1 MKTVLLYYNFSYPL
15 GGGDILPL
23 TFASWLQSRCELTLA
38 VDSKAGFRRA
48 LEAFGAPL
56 DANRIKVAPLLPDG
70 LSSRS
75 HNFYWS
81 YRRSL
86 RLKRLAAKA
95 DICISTANVID
106 FGRPAHHF
114 INMLRGVDH
123 AFAAHSGIVR
133 PNTSIKRFLVDEVIR
148 PAVGMRSKRCI
159 FADGRERFYSN
170 SRYVHDRLTAFYGDF
185 HDTIFYPPT
194 TYEPDGSAKAPPR
207 DPLRVICLGRIS
219 QDKRIADIIDVVE
232 RARGL
237 SGKDIKLTVAGPCAN
252 GGYATKI
259 RQTAEERPWIALVDG
274 VFGKA
279 KDDLLRSGSFAVH
292 ARRDEEF
299 GIAVTEYLKAG
310 LVPVVPDE
318 GGSCEVVDRPEL
330 SYSTNEDAA
339 AKLARLATD
348 DAFAKAMRKHCQS
361 RALTFSRGEYEKREA
376 GLLEK
381 ILSAS
386 SI

>member
-1 MKTVLLYYNFSYPL
+1 MKNVLLYYNFSYPL

-38 VDSKAGFRRA
+38 VDSEAGFRRA
-48 LEAFGAPL
+48 LEAFGVPL
-56 DANRIKVAPLLPDG
+56 DANRIKVMPLLPDG
-70 LSSRS
+70 LDSRS

-86 RLKRLAAKA
+86 RLQRLAAKA
-95 DICISTANVID
+95 DICISAANVID

-114 INMLRGVDH
+114 INMLSGVDH
-123 AFAAHSGIVR
+123 AFTAHSGIVK
-133 PNTSIKRFLVDEVIR
+133 PKTSVKGFLLNEVIR
-148 PAVGMRSKRCI
+148 PIAGMRSKKRI
-159 FADGRERFYSN
+159 FADGHERFYSN
-170 SRYVHDRLTAFYGDF
+170 SRYVHNRLAAFYGDF

-194 TYEPDGSAKAPPR
+194 TYEPEDSGEAPPR

-219 QDKRIADIIDVVE
+219 KEKRVTDIIDVVE
-232 RARGL
+232 RARTL
-237 SGKDIKLTVAGPCAN
+237 SGKDIKLTVAGPCGN
-252 GGYATKI
+252 GGYATMG
-259 RQTAEERPWIALVDG
+259 RQCIEARKWITLVDG
-274 VFGKA
+274 VFGRA

-310 LVPVVPDE
+310 LIPVVPNE
-318 GGSCEVVDRPEL
+318 GGSCEVVDKPEL

-339 AKLARLATD
+339 SKLARLVTD
-348 DAFAKAMRKHCQS
+348 DAFAETMRSHCQS
-361 RALTFSRGEYEKREA
+361 RAHAFSRNEYEKREA
-376 GLLEK
+376 DILEM
-381 ILSAS
+381 ILSES

>member
-1 MKTVLLYYNFSYPL
+1 MKSVLLYYNFSYPL
-15 GGGDILPL
+15 GGGDFLPL

-38 VDSKAGFRRA
+38 VDSEAGFRRA
-48 LEAFGAPL
+48 LKAFEVPL
-56 DANRIKVAPLLPDG
+56 DVERIKVAPLLPVGIDF
-70 LSSRS
+70 RS

-95 DICISTANVID
+95 DICISAANVTD

-114 INMLRGVDH
+114 INMLSGVDH
-123 AFAAHSGIVR
+123 AFSAHSGIVR
-133 PNTSIKRFLVDEVIR
+133 PKTSVKRFLIDDVIR
-148 PAVGMRSKRCI
+148 PIAGMRSKKRI

-170 SRYVHDRLTAFYGDF
+170 SKYVHARLTAFYGDF

-194 TYEPDGSAKAPPR
+194 TYEPEVSAEVPPR
-207 DPLRVICLGRIS
+207 EPLRVIP
-219 QDKRIADIIDVVE
+219 QKRVTDIIDVVE
-232 RARGL
+232 RARAL
-237 SGKDIKLTVAGPCAN
+237 SGKDIKLTVAGPCGN
-252 GGYATKI
+252 GEYATRVKHI
-259 RQTAEERPWIALVDG
+259 VEARPWITLVDG

-310 LVPVVPDE
+310 LIPVVPNE
-318 GGSCEVVDRPEL
+318 GGSREVVDKPEL

-339 AKLARLATD
+339 AKLARLVSD
-348 DAFAKAMRKHCQS
+348 SAFAEAMRSHCQS
-361 RALTFSRGEYEKREA
+361 RAASFSRSEYEKRQSE
-376 GLLEK
+376 
-381 ILSAS
+381 ILDR
-386 SI
+386 ILN

>member
-1 MKTVLLYYNFSYPL
+1 MKNVLLYYNFSYPL

-38 VDSKAGFRRA
+38 VDSEAGFRRA
-48 LEAFGAPL
+48 LEAFGAPI
-56 DANRIKVAPLLPDG
+56 DAERTKIAPLLPGG
-70 LSSRS
+70 LNSRS

-95 DICISTANVID
+95 DICISAANVID

-114 INMLRGVDH
+114 INMLSGVDH
-123 AFAAHSGIVR
+123 AFTAHSGIVR
-133 PNTSIKRFLVDEVIR
+133 PETSVKGFLVNEVIR
-148 PAVGMRSKRCI
+148 PIAGMRSKKRI

-170 SRYVHDRLTAFYGDF
+170 SKYVHNRLAAFYGDF

-194 TYEPDGSAKAPPR
+194 TYEPGASVDAPPR
-207 DPLRVICLGRIS
+207 DPMRVICLGRIS
-219 QDKRIADIIDVVE
+219 KEKRITDIIDVVE
-232 RARGL
+232 RARAL
-237 SGKDIKLTVAGPCAN
+237 SGRDIKLTIAGPCGN
-252 GGYATKI
+252 GGYAMMV
-259 RQTAEERPWIALVDG
+259 RRSVEARDWITLVDG

-279 KDDLLRSGSFAVH
+279 KDDLLRSGCFAVH

-310 LVPVVPDE
+310 LIPVVPDE

-330 SYSTNEDAA
+330 SYSSNEDAA
-339 AKLARLATD
+339 SKLARLVTD
-348 DAFAKAMRKHCQS
+348 DAFAEAMRNHCRS
-361 RALTFSRGEYEKREA
+361 RALAFSRREYEKREA
-376 GLLEK
+376 DILGI
-381 ILSAS
+381 ILSGS
-386 SI
+386 SE